1 MRTSVNFAFAL
12 AALVATSLTFA
23 QSSTPSS
30 TPSASPQNT
39 PGAQQRPD
47 ARYPNPSGQDSKP
60 STTTVKPTPTPQS
73 SKAPQDSTTGGAS
86 SETYQNGKKRDTA
99 PGCSTPTDAASAQGS
114 KPSQA
119 RAGDKTVCTT
129 SGAEGQSTKHTE
141 SPSQS
146 QSQQSQ
152 GQSSQSSAPRKDH

>member
-12 AALVATSLTFA
+12 AALVAASLTFA
-23 QSSTPSS
+23 QSSTPPSS
-30 TPSASPQNT
+30 TPSSTPSSPPQNNSE
-39 PGAQQRPD
+39 AQQRPD

-60 STTTVKPTPTPQS
+60 STTTVKPTPTPKS
-73 SKAPQDSTTGGAS
+73 SKAPQDSTTGAAS

-129 SGAEGQSTKHTE
+129 SGAEGQSAKQPQTR
-141 SPSQS
+141 SQT
-146 QSQQSQ
+146 
-152 GQSSQSSAPRKDH
+152 PPPKKDH